1 MIVSVY
7 NLPLKFGTHIQ
18 QIIDLTGQR
27 SLPGYYDDQQAY
39 MALMNN
45 GIAVGRELKLA
56 LGIPGFRFT
65 ASGLRVLC
73 CSSDVT
79 QWNPGLCDGLGLQ
92 LAT

>member
-1 MIVSVY
+1 MLLGDGYYVQQLI
-7 NLPLKFGTHIQ
+7 TQ

-56 LGIPGFRFT
+56 PGNPRIPFHCIR
-65 ASGLRVLC
+65 
-73 CSSDVT
+73 
-79 QWNPGLCDGLGLQ
+79 
-92 LAT
+92 ATGALL